1 MPIENA
7 RVRAAVAFARPCT
20 ALIVLFVL
28 TACGQTTSLLS
39 DVGAVAAAGEAPDM
53 PHYRALTNERF
64 LVPAVSARDLDPKYV
79 RQVVR
84 YPASHPAGT
93 IVVDPD
99 AKFLYLVMEDGAA
112 MRYGIGVGREGF
124 GWSGTAQVARK
135 ASWPRW
141 TPPAAMIR
149 RQPELEPYRHGMEP
163 GLDNPLGARALY
175 LYQDGRDTLYRIH
188 GTNEPWSIG
197 HNVSSG
203 CIRLLNQDIIDLFGR
218 VPAGAQVI
226 VLSHGRTAGVVA
238 DTAAADRT
246 SVPHMQ

>member
-1 MPIENA
+1 MPVENA

-39 DVGAVAAAGEAPDM
+39 DAGVVAAAGEGPDM
-53 PHYRALTNERF
+53 THYRAASEERF
-64 LVPAVSARDLDPKYV
+64 PVPAVSAHDLDSKYV
-79 RQVVR
+79 RQIVR
-84 YPASHPAGT
+84 YPTSHAVGT
-93 IVVDPD
+93 IIVDPD
-99 AKFLYLVMEDGAA
+99 AKFLYLVMEGGTA

-149 RQPELEPYRHGMEP
+149 RQPELEQYRRGMEP

-175 LYQDGRDTLYRIH
+175 LYQNGRDTLYRIH

-197 HNVSSG
+197 QNVSSG

-218 VPAGAQVI
+218 IPVGSQVV
-226 VLSHGRTAGVVA
+226 VLSHGRTADVVA
-238 DTAAADRT
+238 DAAAANRT
-246 SVPHMQ
+246 SGRQAQ